1 MASTLSERDRAILDF
16 EGTWAK
22 HVGAK
27 EEAIRQQLG
36 LSPAR
41 YYQLLN
47 RVIDDAAALEYDTML
62 VKRLQRLRA
71 QRHDQNV
78 TRTSGARF

>member
-1 MASTLSERDRAILDF
+1 MASILSERDRAILDF
-16 EGTWAK
+16 ESTWAT

-27 EEAIRQQLG
+27 EEAIRARLG

-47 RVIDDAAALEYDTML
+47 RIIDDTAALEYDTML
-62 VKRLQRLRA
+62 VKRLQRMRA
-71 QRHDQNV
+71 QRDDQRV
-78 TRTSGARF
+78 ARTSGARL